1 MKRLAFRVLNRI
13 GDRWRRDGEGGEV
26 GCGEG
31 RGLGGGGMGKEGMLG
46 AGKRGG

>member
-1 MKRLAFRVLNRI
+1 VRGREGAR
-13 GDRWRRDGEGGEV
+13 GRRDGEGGEV